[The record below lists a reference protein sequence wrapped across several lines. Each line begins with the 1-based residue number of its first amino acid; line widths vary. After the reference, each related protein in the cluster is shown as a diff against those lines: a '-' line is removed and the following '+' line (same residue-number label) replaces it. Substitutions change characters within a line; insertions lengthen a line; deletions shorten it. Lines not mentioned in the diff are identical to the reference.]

1 MLKVLIEPSQAIPT
15 AISNRSGTSVS
26 GRPWQIRSQNCWIF
40 KEGSAFP
47 LLYSI
52 NLPDNLPSY
61 SAGDYLLD
69 VEAMVCPN
77 DFGSLSLGRAPI
89 TLVVAPPPLA
99 IQEPDDKKSDMTKK
113 FGV

>member
-15 AISNRSGTSVS
+15 AISNRSGTSAS

-40 KEGSAFP
+40 KAGSAFP

-61 SAGDYLLD
+61 PAGDYLLD

-77 DFGSLSLGRAPI
+77 DFSSLSLGRAPI
-89 TLVVAPPPLA
+89 HLVVASP
-99 IQEPDDKKSDMTKK
+99 QESDDKRSDMTKK
-113 FGV
+113 FGA